1 MSCVEVYK
9 QFKGKVVESIKES
22 WSSAE
27 ILFTDG
33 TRVVVTA
40 VEGTIVE
47 GTIVEGPIVDVW
59 VEEWIKEWLEE

>member
-1 MSCVEVYK
+1 MSGVEVYK

-22 WSSAE
+22 WSSVE

-40 VEGTIVE
+40 VEGPLVAD
-47 GTIVEGPIVDVW
+47 PIVDIW
-59 VEEWIKEWLEE
+59 VEE